1 MFGGVLKRL
10 RELLLMDDHVC
21 PWWLAYSFD
30 NPIRRILHPPEKV
43 LGSLVHQGCTALDIG
58 CGMGHFT
65 MGMAKMVGDHG
76 RVIAVDIQEPM
87 LERVRR
93 RARHQ
98 GLTERLILH
107 KGDVEGLEMNGQVD
121 FALAFW
127 MVHEVPD
134 QLAFFKAVKDL
145 LKPDGRF
152 LVAEPKI
159 HTSEADID
167 RSLKIASQAGLAVC
181 ANPGISLSRTALLIH
196 QGQ

>member
-1 MFGGVLKRL
+1 LKRL

-30 NPIRRILHPPEKV
+30 NPIRRILHPPEQI

-65 MGMAKMVGDHG
+65 FGMAKMVGDQG
-76 RVIAVDIQEPM
+76 RVIAVDIQDQM
-87 LERVRR
+87 LERVKR
-93 RARHQ
+93 RAMRQ
-98 GLTERLILH
+98 GLADRLILH
-107 KGDVEGLEMNGQVD
+107 KGQVEGLEMKGQVD

-134 QLAFFKAVKDL
+134 QSAFFKAVKDL

-159 HTSEADID
+159 HTSEADIK

-181 ANPGISLSRTALLIH
+181 ANPGISMSRTALLIH
-196 QGQ
+196 QEQ

>member
-1 MFGGVLKRL
+1 MKRL

-21 PWWLAYSFD
+21 PWWLAYTFD
-30 NPIRRILHPPEKV
+30 NPIRRILHPPDKL
-43 LGSLVHQGCTALDIG
+43 LGDLVHQGFTALDIG

-65 MGMAKMVGDHG
+65 MGMAKMVGDQG
-76 RVIAVDIQEPM
+76 RVIAVDIQEQM
-87 LERVRR
+87 LERVKR
-93 RARHQ
+93 RAIHQ
-98 GLTERLILH
+98 GLSGRIILH
-107 KGDVEGLEMNGQVD
+107 KGYVEGLEMKGQVD

-159 HTSEADID
+159 HTSEADLD

-181 ANPGISLSRTALLIH
+181 ANPGIPMSRTALLTY

>member
-1 MFGGVLKRL
+1 LKRL
-10 RELLLMDDHVC
+10 RELLLMGDHVC
-21 PWWLAYSFD
+21 PWWLAYTFD
-30 NPIRRILHPPEKV
+30 NPIRRILHPPDKI
-43 LGSLVHQGCTALDIG
+43 LGGLVRQGCTALDIG

-65 MGMAKMVGDHG
+65 MGMAKMVGAQG
-76 RVIAVDIQEPM
+76 RVIAVDIQEQM

-93 RARHQ
+93 RAIHQ
-98 GLTERLILH
+98 GLTERIILH
-107 KGDVEGLEMNGQVD
+107 KGYVETLEMKGQVD
-121 FALAFW
+121 FAMAFW

-134 QLAFFKAVKDL
+134 QLTFFKAVKDL

-159 HTSEADID
+159 HTNEADIN

-181 ANPGISLSRTALLIH
+181 ANPGISMSRTALLIH

>member
-1 MFGGVLKRL
+1 MVGGILNRL
-10 RELLLMDDHVC
+10 RELLLVDDHVC
-21 PWWLAYSFD
+21 PWWLAYTFD

-43 LGSLVHQGCTALDIG
+43 LGGLVHQGCTALDIG

-65 MGMAKMVGDHG
+65 IGMARMVGDHG
-76 RVIAVDIQEPM
+76 RVIAVDIQGQM
-87 LERVRR
+87 LERVKR

-107 KGDVEGLEMNGQVD
+107 KGDVEGLEMKGQVD

-134 QLAFFKAVKDL
+134 QPAFFRAVKDL

-159 HTSEADID
+159 HTSEADMD

-196 QGQ
+196 QGE

>member
-1 MFGGVLKRL
+1 MKRL

-21 PWWLAYSFD
+21 PWWLAYTFD

-43 LGSLVHQGCTALDIG
+43 LGGLVHQGFTALDIG

-65 MGMAKMVGDHG
+65 MGMARMVGDQG
-76 RVIAVDIQEPM
+76 RVIAVDIQEEM
-87 LERVRR
+87 LERVKR
-93 RARHQ
+93 RAAHQ
-98 GLTERLILH
+98 GLTERILLH
-107 KGDVEGLEMNGQVD
+107 KGYVECLEMKGQVD

-159 HTSEADID
+159 HTSEADIK

-181 ANPGISLSRTALLIH
+181 DIPGIFMSRTALFIH

>member
-1 MFGGVLKRL
+1 MKRL

-21 PWWLAYSFD
+21 PWWLAYTFD
-30 NPIRRILHPPEKV
+30 NPIRRILHPPDKV
-43 LGSLVHQGCTALDIG
+43 LGGLVHQGCTALDIG

-65 MGMAKMVGDHG
+65 MGMARMVGDHG
-76 RVIAVDIQEPM
+76 RVIAVDIQGQM

-93 RARHQ
+93 RALHQ
-98 GLTERLILH
+98 GLTERIILH
-107 KGDVEGLEMNGQVD
+107 KGDVESLEMKGQVD

-134 QLAFFKAVKDL
+134 QLTFFKAVKDM

-159 HTSEADID
+159 HTSKADID
-167 RSLKIASQAGLAVC
+167 RTLKIASQAGLAVC
-181 ANPGISLSRTALLIH
+181 TNPGISLSRTALLIR

>member
-1 MFGGVLKRL
+1 MKGL

-21 PWWLAYSFD
+21 PWWLAYTFD
-30 NPIRRILHPPEKV
+30 NPIRRILHPPDKV
-43 LGSLVHQGCTALDIG
+43 LGGLVHKGFTALDIG

-65 MGMAKMVGDHG
+65 MGMAKMVGDQG
-76 RVIAVDIQEPM
+76 RVIALDIQEEM
-87 LERVRR
+87 LERVKR
-93 RARHQ
+93 RAIHQ
-98 GLTERLILH
+98 GLTERILLH
-107 KGDVEGLEMNGQVD
+107 KGYVKGLEMKGQVD

-159 HTSEADID
+159 HTSEADLD

-181 ANPGISLSRTALLIH
+181 ANPGIPMSRTALLTH

>member
-1 MFGGVLKRL
+1 MKRL

-21 PWWLAYSFD
+21 PWWLAYTFD
-30 NPIRRILHPPEKV
+30 NPIRRILHPPDKV
-43 LGSLVHQGCTALDIG
+43 LGGLVHQGCTALDIG

-65 MGMAKMVGDHG
+65 MGMAKMVGDQG
-76 RVIAVDIQEPM
+76 RVIAVDIQEQM
-87 LERVRR
+87 LERVKR
-93 RARHQ
+93 RAGHQ
-98 GLTERLILH
+98 GLTERVILH
-107 KGDVEGLEMNGQVD
+107 KGYVESLEMKGQVD

-134 QLAFFKAVKDL
+134 QPAFFKAVKNL

-159 HTSEADID
+159 HTSEADLG

-181 ANPGISLSRTALLIH
+181 ANPGISMSRTALLTH
-196 QGQ
+196 QGR